1 LETADHWVLPL
12 SQEQA
17 ANPLLSVVMF
27 AVAAGMVR
35 LFLIQFSVNP
45 SLRKAQRRRSAINL
59 SRQSVSQ
66 IHFGADGVPGGGMS
80 FTQFKLHFRAVG
92 EVKRAE
98 LRCRASMG
106 TQGCEQISAG

>member
-45 SLRKAQRRRSAINL
+45 SLL
-59 SRQSVSQ
+59 P
-66 IHFGADGVPGGGMS
+66 F
-80 FTQFKLHFRAVG
+80 
-92 EVKRAE
+92 
-98 LRCRASMG
+98 
-106 TQGCEQISAG
+106 